1 MSSLKVYI
9 HLELDGFPQQTSKI
23 QIPKTWLGK
32 DVRDIINLFLPAYVK
47 KYPEHILELECVH
60 LATNDGTKIYSNVKV
75 SDVLEDR
82 GDYYIKQGV
91 HIKDSVE
98 TVFSNMSV
106 DGKPMLRCKNYGC
119 NQYFQEDD
127 NNDQACVHHTAPP
140 IFHDTMKCWSCCK
153 DRKAYDFES
162 FQLIQGCTVGR
173 HSNEAKK
180 VTIAPSPN
188 SQSENGGSVLPT
200 TVLRSIAD
208 FNTANPTAASAA
220 SSAIQTIS
228 ARKSTRNSDG
238 TARCQRK
245 GCQKVFNVNENLGEC
260 CVYHKGQPIF
270 HDAVKFWSC
279 CPEKKCYDFDDFLS
293 VKGCSTGLHDDG
305 VVELPSDS

>member
-9 HLELDGFPQQTSKI
+9 HLELEGFPEQTSKI
-23 QIPKTWLGK
+23 QIPKSWLGK
-32 DVRDIINLFLPAYVK
+32 DVKDIINLFLPAYVK
-47 KYPEHILELECVH
+47 KNPDHVLELDHVH
-60 LATNDGTKIYSNVKV
+60 LATNDGTKIYSNAKV

-82 GDYYIKQGV
+82 GDYYIKKGTHV
-91 HIKDSVE
+91 KEAVE
-98 TVFSNMSV
+98 TIFGNLSV

-119 NQYFQEDD
+119 NQYFSEAENHDE
-127 NNDQACVHHTAPP
+127 ACVHHTAPP

-162 FQLIQGCTVGR
+162 FQLIAGCTVGR
-173 HSNEAKK
+173 HSTEVKK
-180 VTIAPSPN
+180 VSIAPSPN
-188 SQSENGGSVLPT
+188 SPAEGAPAPVLK
-200 TVLRSIAD
+200 SIAD

-220 SSAIQTIS
+220 TSAVQTIT
-228 ARKSTRNSDG
+228 ARKSTRNADG

-245 GCQKVFNVNENLGEC
+245 GCQKVFNVDENMGNC

-279 CPEKKCYDFDDFLS
+279 CPEKKCYDFDEFLA
-293 VKGCSTGLHDDG
+293 VPGCATGLHDDG
-305 VVELPSDS
+305 VVELA